1 MDRAYSLLSLFQITD
16 SFFPSG
22 AFAYSWGLETYVT
35 EGAVKDVDGFNKFL
49 TAYITGMMGNC
60 DALAVKLTLDA
71 AEREDIKAVLRLDR
85 LIHSMKLSK
94 ELREGSIQTG
104 RQLLKV
110 MVQLHKSMMLDRFA
124 EGIERGEGKG
134 HHPVVFALVCN
145 SLGVS
150 KEDAVPA
157 YLYSAV
163 SGIVSAGVRLIPLGH
178 TDGQRVI
185 ERIKPLLI
193 KIAGE
198 VTQLDEGDISAFA
211 PGIEIRAMRH
221 EHLYTRLFKS

>member
-1 MDRAYSLLSLFQITD
+1 MDRAGSLLGLFQLTD

-35 EGAVKDVDGFNKFL
+35 EGVVTDLEGFNEFL
-49 TAYITGMMGNC
+49 RAYLAGMIARC
-60 DALAVKLTLDA
+60 DALAVKLAFDA

-94 ELREGSIQTG
+94 ELREGSVQTG

-110 MVQLHKSMMLDRFA
+110 MGQLHKSAMSGLFA
-124 EGIERGEGKG
+124 EGIERGETKG
-134 HHPVVFALVCN
+134 HHAVVFGLVCN
-145 SLGVS
+145 TIGTGRD
-150 KEDAVPA
+150 DAVPA
-157 YLYSAV
+157 YLYSVV

-193 KIAGE
+193 KVAGE
-198 VTQLDEGDISAFA
+198 ITQLDEEDISAFA